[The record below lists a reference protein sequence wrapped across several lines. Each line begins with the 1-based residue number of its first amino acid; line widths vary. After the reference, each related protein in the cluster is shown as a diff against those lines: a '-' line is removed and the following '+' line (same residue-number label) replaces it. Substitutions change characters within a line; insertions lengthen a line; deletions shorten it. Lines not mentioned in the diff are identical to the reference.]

1 MLYREIEFNEIVGYV
16 RRNLFGGILSLV
28 IGVELAIAASL
39 ILPKWYK
46 SDTILDI
53 QSRYF
58 RNPLVS
64 ELVSEVTDPT
74 ELKSQR
80 SALIQRALDRDFLNY
95 LGEKFNL
102 FESIAGTKKRR
113 IERKELL
120 KNIEYHSLGATSF
133 RLSTKAKSSEQALRL
148 TEEVLEQVMHV
159 IVSARYGSLLRA
171 QIAIQ
176 SQVEFLAQ
184 TLQDLGL
191 VREVGQLKRRLSVVS
206 DQIKRLSARF
216 TKEHPELIALKKES
230 REISEQIERGA
241 LKSTIF
247 DQDIQARAFTHSQS
261 EAPIQDIYH
270 ELLKKLSHLEIVLRM
285 EESRDDG
292 GVMYLS
298 ILKEPSE
305 PTEPFSPDLIR
316 LIFLGVLGGSGLA
329 ILQGLYFE
337 RKRALEVCTEK
348 FLEDFGVAKLGQL
361 SALPSTQRL
370 ALISGSNP
378 RALPPPDQEEA

>member
-337 RKRALEVCTEK
+337 RKRGLEVCTEK

-378 RALPPPDQEEA
+378 RALPPPDQEGA

>member
-337 RKRALEVCTEK
+337 RKRGLEVCTEK

>member
-1 MLYREIEFNEIVGYV
+1 M
-16 RRNLFGGILSLV
+16 
-28 IGVELAIAASL
+28 

-133 RLSTKAKSSEQALRL
+133 RLSTKAKSSEQALSL

-337 RKRALEVCTEK
+337 RKRGLEVCTEK

>member
-378 RALPPPDQEEA
+378 RALPPPDQEGA

>member
-1 MLYREIEFNEIVGYV
+1 
-16 RRNLFGGILSLV
+16 
-28 IGVELAIAASL
+28 
-39 ILPKWYK
+39 
-46 SDTILDI
+46 
-53 QSRYF
+53 
-58 RNPLVS
+58 
-64 ELVSEVTDPT
+64 
-74 ELKSQR
+74 
-80 SALIQRALDRDFLNY
+80 
-95 LGEKFNL
+95 
-102 FESIAGTKKRR
+102 
-113 IERKELL
+113 
-120 KNIEYHSLGATSF
+120 
-133 RLSTKAKSSEQALRL
+133 
-148 TEEVLEQVMHV
+148 
-159 IVSARYGSLLRA
+159 
-171 QIAIQ
+171 
-176 SQVEFLAQ
+176 
-184 TLQDLGL
+184 
-191 VREVGQLKRRLSVVS
+191 VVS